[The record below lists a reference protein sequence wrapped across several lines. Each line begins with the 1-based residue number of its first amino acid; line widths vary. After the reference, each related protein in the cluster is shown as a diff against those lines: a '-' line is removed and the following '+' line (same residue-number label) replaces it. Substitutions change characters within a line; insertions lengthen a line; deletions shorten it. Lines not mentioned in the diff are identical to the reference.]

1 MAQEISRKN
10 ASLVSSTSL
19 CRVSARRISPRASTA
34 CLGLVFG
41 LGVLMAAGAATGCS
55 RASESAPPA
64 AQSPSVGVAAAA
76 LAGGNEPAAPKA
88 ANATRKIV
96 RQAELELEVQN
107 PGGTQTALE
116 RLAEQHGG
124 YVVSAARDTDNGSAV
139 DMRVTLVVRVP
150 QAELTATISELKR
163 MGRGT
168 GSERITSD
176 DVTDEYVDLVART
189 TSQKQLEQQ
198 YLEIL
203 KRAAT
208 VKDAMDVQKELA
220 DVRTEIERLQG
231 RQQLLDKE
239 SAYSTLTVHLITAVP
254 QIAVSGSD
262 FGSTARHAWADSVA
276 MSVDLI
282 EGGIRMVG
290 FLIPLALFVGLPG
303 GVGLWLMVRIAR
315 ALASRKRKQVQAA
328 LAAS

>member
-1 MAQEISRKN
+1 MPQQTTRQN
-10 ASLVSSTSL
+10 ASLLRSL
-19 CRVSARRISPRASTA
+19 VPARRVSPRASA
-34 CLGLVFG
+34 GPLGLVLG
-41 LGVLMAAGAATGCS
+41 LGLLVAAGAATGCS
-55 RASESAPPA
+55 RASESAPPS
-64 AQSPSVGVAAAA
+64 AQSPSVGVAAAT
-76 LAGGNEPAAPKA
+76 LAAAREPAAPQA

-96 RQAELELEVQN
+96 RQAELELEVAN
-107 PGGTQTALE
+107 PGNTQTALE

-150 QAELTATISELKR
+150 QAELTQTITELKR

-176 DVTDEYVDLVART
+176 DVTDEYIDLVART

-220 DVRTEIERLQG
+220 EVRTEIERLQG

-239 SAYSTLTVHLITAVP
+239 SAYSTLTVHLTTAVP
-254 QIAVSGSD
+254 PIAVSATD
-262 FGSTARHAWADSVA
+262 FSGTAHRAWSDSVA
-276 MSVDLI
+276 MSVDLM
-282 EGGIRMVG
+282 EGGIRLLG
-290 FLIPLALFVGLPG
+290 FLIPLALFVGVPG
-303 GVGLWLMVRIAR
+303 AFGLWLMVRVARLIA
-315 ALASRKRKQVQAA
+315 ARKRKQVQAV

>member
-1 MAQEISRKN
+1 M
-10 ASLVSSTSL
+10 
-19 CRVSARRISPRASTA
+19 
-34 CLGLVFG
+34 
-41 LGVLMAAGAATGCS
+41 
-55 RASESAPPA
+55 
-64 AQSPSVGVAAAA
+64 QSPAVGVATAA
-76 LAGGNEPAAPKA
+76 LPSASEPAAPKA
-88 ANATRKIV
+88 ASTTRKIV
-96 RQAELELEVQN
+96 RQAELELEVTN
-107 PGGTQTALE
+107 PGNTQTALE

-139 DMRVTLVVRVP
+139 DVRVTLVVRVP
-150 QAELTATISELKR
+150 QAELTRTISELKR

-176 DVTDEYVDLVART
+176 DVTDEYVDLVARA

-239 SAYSTLTVHLITAVP
+239 SAYSTLTVHLTTAVP
-254 QIAVSGSD
+254 QVAVFATS
-262 FGSTARHAWADSVA
+262 FGDTVRHAWAESEA

-282 EGGIRMVG
+282 EGAIRIVS
-290 FLIPLALFVGLPG
+290 LLVPLALFVGLPG
-303 GVGLWLMVRIAR
+303 SLGLWLMVRMAR
-315 ALASRKRKQVQAA
+315 ALAARKRKQVQAA
-328 LAAS
+328 LAAG